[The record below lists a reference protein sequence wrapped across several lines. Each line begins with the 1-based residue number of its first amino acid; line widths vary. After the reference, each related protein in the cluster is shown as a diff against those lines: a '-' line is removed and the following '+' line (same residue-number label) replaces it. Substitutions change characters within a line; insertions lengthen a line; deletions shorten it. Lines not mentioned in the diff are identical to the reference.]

1 MIITDN
7 NHIDKARFSDALDTY
22 RSSKNTDSGNSI
34 GTLGEK
40 SLHAVL
46 KRYYEPD
53 SSRHEVAVG
62 DYVADI
68 VGEEGIIEIQT
79 RNFSR
84 LKPKLGGLLELCRVT
99 VVHPVI
105 VSRRII
111 NIDGLTG
118 EVVSVRTSPKH
129 GSLYTG
135 MRELYTL
142 RDILTSDN
150 LTMKFPLLTAD
161 EFRTYGVKTR
171 RRKKQRTK
179 RGEYVSDV
187 IPTDIID
194 EITLSES
201 CDYSVLIPD
210 GLPEQF
216 GAKEFA
222 AAAATDAAN
231 ARMAINL
238 LVRMK
243 LAKPVDKKGNRIVYT
258 LVAPI

>member
-1 MIITDN
+1 M
-7 NHIDKARFSDALDTY
+7 
-22 RSSKNTDSGNSI
+22 
-34 GTLGEK
+34 
-40 SLHAVL
+40 
-46 KRYYEPD
+46 
-53 SSRHEVAVG
+53 
-62 DYVADI
+62 
-68 VGEEGIIEIQT
+68 
-79 RNFSR
+79 
-84 LKPKLGGLLELCRVT
+84 
-99 VVHPVI
+99 HPVI

-129 GSLYTG
+129 GSLYTE

-142 RDILTSDN
+142 RDILTS
-150 LTMKFPLLTAD
+150 
-161 EFRTYGVKTR
+161 
-171 RRKKQRTK
+171 KK
-179 RGEYVSDV
+179 GEYVSDV

-243 LAKPVDKKGNRIVYT
+243 LAKPVEKKGNRIVYT